1 MFVWSFRM
9 NKRELI
15 IAGAGMVIFI
25 LLAAALLARGGAFER
40 KERADAR
47 AATAEQ
53 REAYLTGLGW
63 EIERTPLSVREV
75 KIPAGFDAEYA
86 VYSGLQSEQGFDLQ
100 ALRGERVKLYTYR
113 VNNYPAEN
121 ADMVANLLVKDGRV
135 VGGDICQARAGGMT
149 QGLDPAAYG
158 SAASR
163 LQREMAASAIDR
175 SVPDAIPADSD
186 AIPEPDSEGEW

>member
-1 MFVWSFRM
+1 MVVWSFRM

-15 IAGAGMVIFI
+15 IAGAGIVIFI
-25 LLAAALLARGGAFER
+25 LLAISLLARGGAFEKR
-40 KERADAR
+40 ERDGVR

-53 REAYLTGLGW
+53 REAYLADLGW
-63 EIERTPLSVREV
+63 EIDRAQMSVREIM
-75 KIPAGFDAEYA
+75 IPEKFDAEYA
-86 VYSGLQSEQGFDLQ
+86 AYSALQSEQGFDLA

-121 ADMVANLLVKDGRV
+121 ADMTANLLVKDGRV